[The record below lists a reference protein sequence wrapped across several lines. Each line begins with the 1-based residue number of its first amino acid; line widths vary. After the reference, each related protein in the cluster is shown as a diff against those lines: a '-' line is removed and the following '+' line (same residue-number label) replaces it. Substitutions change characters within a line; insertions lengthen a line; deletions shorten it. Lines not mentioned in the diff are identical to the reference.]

1 MNPNNSDTSTNAE
14 IEEVFNSFLSSV
26 FPFSSQKLSKMDDS
40 YFDKMAENFITEEAI
55 TDRISVVITTLCRSR
70 LKLLNI
76 QKNMLQILRASKEM
90 KDNESKNSLFSTFL
104 SLAKD
109 AVKELQQF
117 AEAGVE
123 LELMDI
129 KDSLLTFQSYGN
141 TCSFRD
147 LIKDY
152 IVFLQK
158 VQDNSWK

>member
-1 MNPNNSDTSTNAE
+1 MNPNNSDTSTNDE
-14 IEEVFNSFLSSV
+14 IEQVFNSFLTSV
-26 FPFSSQKLSKMDDS
+26 FPFSSKKLSKMDES
-40 YFDKMAENFITEEAI
+40 YFDKIAENFITEEAV

-76 QKNMLQILRASKEM
+76 QKNMLQILRASNEM
-90 KDNESKNSLFSTFL
+90 EDNESKSSLFSTFL

-117 AEAGVE
+117 GEAGVE

-141 TCSFRD
+141 TCSFRE
-147 LIKDY
+147 LISDY
-152 IVFLQK
+152 ISFLQK